1 MNREQWLERRKEGI
15 GASEVGAILGLSDYE
30 TPMSLWAQK
39 LGKTPPKEETLA
51 MWLGHEMEPI
61 IAKRYEM
68 ETGRKLVDP
77 GDYAILQSPDV
88 PFLFSTLDRKAH
100 FDGYGWGP
108 VEMKAPGERTKDDWA
123 DGGSPLIYQAQ
134 LQVQMF
140 CMGAQVGEIAA
151 IIGNSEF
158 LIRRYEYNSRFM
170 DAIIPVLS
178 EFWFNVKHEIPPTI
192 DGGMATS
199 NAIRKLHP
207 EDNGETIELP
217 DELIG
222 DAILL
227 DSIQEAIA
235 TAEAERDAIKNNIM
249 YAMGPN
255 TYATINGKRWFSYK
269 TNKGGKR
276 TLRRIAK

>member
-39 LGKTPPKEETLA
+39 LRKTPPKEETLA

-88 PFLFSTLDRKAH
+88 PFLFSTLDRKTE

-108 VEMKAPGERTKDDWA
+108 VEMKAPGERTKDEWS

-140 CMGAQVGEIAA
+140 CMGARVGEIAA

-158 LIRRYEYNSRFM
+158 VIRRYEYNHDFM
-170 DAIIPVLS
+170 EAIIPVLG
-178 EFWFNVKHEIPPTI
+178 EFWLNVKTETPPEI
-192 DGGMATS
+192 DGKLSTTS
-199 NAIRKLHP
+199 AIRKLHP
-207 EDNGETIELP
+207 EDNGESIELP
-217 DELIG
+217 EELAEEAMLLEEIQAEL
-222 DAILL
+222 DAI
-227 DSIQEAIA
+227 
-235 TAEAERDAIKNNIM
+235 EAERGAIKNKIM
-249 YAMGPN
+249 YEMGAN

-269 TNKGGKR
+269 TNRGGKR